1 MDVNITKDMNLIKAL
16 AADARH
22 ESLDSAVRE
31 NMNNVIRTLAADRNP
46 MNLYQIG
53 QVMAYTVEELERPM
67 SNWLDL
73 VADHKRIGAGEEAAF
88 RTTANGIKAFIQ
100 AKAGTTPR
108 SRVADKQIVVD
119 TVAVSVRPAVNL
131 LELATGKINFGD
143 LAMYAAVE
151 LANKKT
157 AYVQNVLNTAA
168 SSFASPFY
176 GTGSGIVAA
185 TFDPMVQHW
194 MRTGGAAI
202 IGDIAAVQKLA
213 PLTGFTAST
222 NTQWGNGIIE
232 EFNRTGRI
240 GTYKGAQVVQ
250 FVNPYETDGTTTA
263 LDKARLYII
272 PTTMSADART
282 LKVVEQGGVIS
293 VENTSINELTYE
305 VRMDEHFGAAV
316 CYGNTPTVSVYY
328 DSTLG

>member
-1 MDVNITKDMNLIKAL
+1 MN
-16 AADARH
+16 R
-22 ESLDSAVRE
+22 
-31 NMNNVIRTLAADRNP
+31 VIRDLAADRNP

-53 QVMAYTVEELERPM
+53 QVLAFTVEELERPM
-67 SNWLDL
+67 TNWIDL
-73 VADHKRIGAGEEAAF
+73 IADHKRIGAGEEAAF
-88 RTTANGIKAFIQ
+88 RTTANGIKAYIQ

-108 SRVADKQIVVD
+108 SRIADKQIVVD
-119 TVAVSVRPAVNL
+119 TVAISVRPAVNL
-131 LELATGKINFGD
+131 LELASGKVNFGD
-143 LAMYAAVE
+143 LAMMAAVE
-151 LANKKT
+151 MANKKAGHIQAT
-157 AYVQNVLNTAA
+157 LDTAA
-168 SSFASPFY
+168 TSFASPFY
-176 GTGSGIVAA
+176 GTGSGMVAA
-185 TFDPMVQHW
+185 TLDPMVQHW

-250 FVNPYETDGTTTA
+250 FVNPYLEDDVTTA
-263 LDKARLYII
+263 LGIARLYIV
-272 PTTMSADART
+272 PTTMATDARS

-316 CYGNTPTVSVYY
+316 VYGTQPTVSVYY

>member
-1 MDVNITKDMNLIKAL
+1 
-16 AADARH
+16 
-22 ESLDSAVRE
+22 
-31 NMNNVIRTLAADRNP
+31 MNNVIKTLAADRNP

-53 QVMAYTVEELERPM
+53 QVMAFTVEELERPM
-67 SNWLDL
+67 TNWLDL

-119 TVAVSVRPAVNL
+119 TLAVSVRPAVNL
-131 LELATGKINFGD
+131 LELASGKLNFGD
-143 LAMYAAVE
+143 IAMMAAVE
-151 LANKKT
+151 MANKKT
-157 AYVQNVLNTAA
+157 QYVQQVLDAAA
-168 SSFASPFY
+168 SSWAAPFY
-176 GTGSGIVAA
+176 GYGAGMIAA
-185 TFDPMVQHW
+185 TIDPMVQHW
-194 MRTGGAAI
+194 MRVGGAAI
-202 IGDIAAVQKLA
+202 VGDIAAAQKLA

-222 NTQWGNGIIE
+222 TTQFGNGIIE

-240 GTYKGAQVVQ
+240 GTYKGAQVIQ
-250 FVNPYETDGTTTA
+250 TVNPYLSDNTTPV
-263 LDKARLYII
+263 LDISKLYIF
-272 PTTMSADART
+272 PTSMSADARP

-316 CYGNTPTVSVYY
+316 VYGAAPNVSVYY

>member
-1 MDVNITKDMNLIKAL
+1 MNK
-16 AADARH
+16 
-22 ESLDSAVRE
+22 
-31 NMNNVIRTLAADRNP
+31 VIHDLAADRNP

-53 QVMAYTVEELERPM
+53 QVMAFTVEELERPM
-67 SNWLDL
+67 TNWLDL
-73 VADHKRIGAGEEAAF
+73 IADHKRIAAGEEAAF

-108 SRVADKQIVVD
+108 SRVAEKQIVVD
-119 TVAVSVRPAVNL
+119 TLAVSVRPAVNL
-131 LELATGKINFGD
+131 LELAAGKINFAD
-143 LAMYAAVE
+143 VAMYAAVE
-151 LANKKT
+151 LANKKV
-157 AYVQNVLNTAA
+157 AHVQSVLDTAA

-176 GTGSGIVAA
+176 GTGAGIVAN
-185 TFDPMVQHW
+185 TIDPMIQHW
-194 MRTGGAAI
+194 MRTGGAAV
-202 IGDIAAVQKLA
+202 IGDIAAVQKLV

-250 FVNPYETDGTTTA
+250 FVNPYEADGVTTA
-263 LDKARLYII
+263 LSKARLYII
-272 PTTMSADART
+272 PTTMSPDART

-305 VRMDEHFGAAV
+305 VRMDELFGAAV
-316 CYGNTPTVSVYY
+316 VYGATPTVSVYY

>member
-1 MDVNITKDMNLIKAL
+1 MNKVIHDL
-16 AADARH
+16 AAERSPH
-22 ESLDSAVRE
+22 
-31 NMNNVIRTLAADRNP
+31 
-46 MNLYQIG
+46 NLWQIG
-53 QVMAYTVEELERPM
+53 QLMAFTVEELERPM
-67 SNWLDL
+67 TNWLDL
-73 VADHKRIGAGEEAAF
+73 IADHKRIGAGDEAAF
-88 RTTANGIKAFIQ
+88 RTTANGIRAYIQ

-131 LELATGKINFGD
+131 LELASGKINFGT
-143 LAMYAAVE
+143 LAMFAAVE
-151 LANKKT
+151 MANKKT
-157 AYVQNVLNTAA
+157 QYVQQVLNTAA
-168 SSFASPFY
+168 SGWSSPFY
-176 GTGSGIVAA
+176 GSGSGIVVN

-202 IGDIAAVQKLA
+202 LGDIAAVQKLA
-213 PLTGFTAST
+213 PLSGFTAST
-222 NTQWGNGIIE
+222 NSQWGNGIIE

-240 GTYKGAQVVQ
+240 ATYKGAQVVQ
-250 FVNPYETDGTTTA
+250 FVNPYEPDDVTPV

-272 PTTMSADART
+272 PTTMNTDARV

-316 CYGNTPTVSVYY
+316 CYGAKPTVSVYY
-328 DSTLG
+328 DQTL

>member
-1 MDVNITKDMNLIKAL
+1 MNKVVH
-16 AADARH
+16 D
-22 ESLDSAVRE
+22 
-31 NMNNVIRTLAADRNP
+31 LAADRNP

-53 QVMAYTVEELERPM
+53 QLMAFTVEELERPM
-67 SNWLDL
+67 TNWLDL
-73 VADHKRIGAGEEAAF
+73 IADHKRIGAGDEAAF
-88 RTTANGIKAFIQ
+88 RTTANGIRAVIQ

-108 SRVADKQIVVD
+108 SRIADKQIVVD

-131 LELATGKINFGD
+131 LELASGKVNFGD

-157 AYVQNVLNTAA
+157 QYVQQVLDAA
-168 SSFASPFY
+168 ATSFASPFY
-176 GTGSGIVAA
+176 GTGAGLVAA
-185 TFDPMVQHW
+185 TIDPMIQHW
-194 MRTGGAAI
+194 MRTGGAAV
-202 IGDIAAVQKLA
+202 IGDIAAIQKFA

-240 GTYKGAQVVQ
+240 GTYKGAQIVQ
-250 FVNPYETDGTTTA
+250 TVNPYLPDDVTPV
-263 LDKARLYII
+263 LNISKLYIV
-272 PTTMSADART
+272 PTTMNTDART

-316 CYGNTPTVSVYY
+316 VYGVQPTVSVYY

>member
-1 MDVNITKDMNLIKAL
+1 MT
-16 AADARH
+16 
-22 ESLDSAVRE
+22 
-31 NMNNVIRTLAADRNP
+31 
-46 MNLYQIG
+46 
-53 QVMAYTVEELERPM
+53 
-67 SNWLDL
+67 NWLDL
-73 VADHKRIGAGEEAAF
+73 ISDHKRIGAGEEAAF

-108 SRVADKQIVVD
+108 SRVANKQIVVD

-131 LELATGKINFGD
+131 LELASGKINFGD

-157 AYVQNVLNTAA
+157 AHIQSVLDTAA
-168 SSFASPFY
+168 SGFSSPFY
-176 GTGSGIVAA
+176 GTGSGIVAG

-213 PLTGFTAST
+213 VLTGFTGS
-222 NTQWGNGIIE
+222 NSDQWGNGIIE

-240 GTYKGAQVVQ
+240 GLYKGAQVVQ
-250 FVNPYETDGTTTA
+250 FVNPYDNDGVNTM
-263 LDKARLYII
+263 LGKARLYII
-272 PTTMSADART
+272 PTTMSPDART

-316 CYGNTPTVSVYY
+316 VYGATPTVSVYY

>member
-1 MDVNITKDMNLIKAL
+1 M
-16 AADARH
+16 
-22 ESLDSAVRE
+22 DSAVRE
-31 NMNNVIRTLAADRNP
+31 NMNNVIKTLAADRNP
-46 MNLYQIG
+46 MNMYQIG
-53 QVMAYTVEELERPM
+53 QVLAFTVEELERPM
-67 SNWLDL
+67 TNWIDL
-73 VADHKRIGAGEEAAF
+73 IADHKRIGAGDEAAF

-119 TVAVSVRPAVNL
+119 TVAISVRPAVNL

-151 LANKKT
+151 LANKK
-157 AYVQNVLNTAA
+157 AGYIQNVLNTAA
-168 SSFASPFY
+168 SGFASPFY
-176 GTGSGIVAA
+176 GTGSGIIAG

-213 PLTGFTAST
+213 PLSGFTSAT
-222 NTQWGNGIIE
+222 NSQWGNGIIE

-250 FVNPYETDGTTTA
+250 FVNPYLEDDVTTA
-263 LDKARLYII
+263 LDIARLYII
-272 PTTMSADART
+272 PTSMSTDART

-316 CYGNTPTVSVYY
+316 CYGTQPTVSVYY
-328 DSTLG
+328 DNTLG

>member
-1 MDVNITKDMNLIKAL
+1 
-16 AADARH
+16 
-22 ESLDSAVRE
+22 
-31 NMNNVIRTLAADRNP
+31 MNNVIKTLAADRNP

-53 QVMAYTVEELERPM
+53 QVLAYTVEELERPM
-67 SNWLDL
+67 TNWLDL
-73 VADHKRIGAGEEAAF
+73 VADHKRIGAGDEAAF
-88 RTTANGIKAFIQ
+88 RTTANGIKAYIQ

-108 SRVADKQIVVD
+108 SRVADKQIIVD
-119 TVAVSVRPAVNL
+119 TVAISVRPAVNL
-131 LELATGKINFGD
+131 LELATGKVNFGD
-143 LAMYAAVE
+143 LAMFAAVE
-151 LANKKT
+151 MANKKT
-157 AYVQNVLNTAA
+157 QYVQQVLDAA
-168 SSFASPFY
+168 ATSWASPFY
-176 GTGSGIVAA
+176 GTGAGIVAA

-202 IGDIAAVQKLA
+202 IGDIAAAQKLA
-213 PLTGFTAST
+213 PLSGFTAST
-222 NTQWGNGIIE
+222 NSQWGNGIIE

-250 FVNPYETDGTTTA
+250 TVNPYLPDDVTPV
-263 LDKARLYII
+263 LNISKLYIV
-272 PTTMSADART
+272 PTTMATDART

-316 CYGNTPTVSVYY
+316 VFGVKPTVSVYY

>member
-1 MDVNITKDMNLIKAL
+1 M
-16 AADARH
+16 
-22 ESLDSAVRE
+22 RE
-31 NMNNVIRTLAADRNP
+31 NMNNVIHTLAADRNP

-53 QVMAYTVEELERPM
+53 QVMAFTVEELERPM
-67 SNWLDL
+67 TNWLDL
-73 VADHKRIGAGEEAAF
+73 IADHKRIGAGEEAAF

-108 SRVADKQIVVD
+108 SRIADKQIVVD

-131 LELATGKINFGD
+131 LELASGKVNFGD

-157 AYVQNVLNTAA
+157 AYVQNVLDTAA

-185 TFDPMVQHW
+185 TLDPMVQHW

-202 IGDIAAVQKLA
+202 IGDIAAVQKLV

-250 FVNPYETDGTTTA
+250 FVNPYEVDGVTTA
-263 LDKARLYII
+263 LNKARLYII
-272 PTTMSADART
+272 PTTMAADART

-316 CYGNTPTVSVYY
+316 VYGSTPTVSVYY